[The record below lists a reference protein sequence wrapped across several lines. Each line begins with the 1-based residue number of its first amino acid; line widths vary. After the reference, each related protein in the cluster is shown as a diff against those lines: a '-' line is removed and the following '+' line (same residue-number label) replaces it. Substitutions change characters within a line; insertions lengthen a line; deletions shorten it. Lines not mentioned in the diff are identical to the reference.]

1 MRRRTIFT
9 ALVAAALLL
18 SVGVQLP
25 ATEREKSAPLETGA
39 EAEDPAGEPRPS
51 GPAMERTVRAPAVA
65 WRTWSM
71 HMLEVAEKLD
81 RPIFLYLTNPWN
93 TMGRIMD
100 ANTFSD
106 PRVWATLRDLY
117 IPVRVDVDRR
127 PDIKERFN
135 AGALPSIAIVMPSGE
150 SLYLKS
156 PKGSYI
162 RAAGS
167 VLPAGELY
175 NYLRSV
181 ADYYRDNRSI
191 LDLKIEDIVR
201 RFKRDQNLFSA
212 PLDYAVVRTVANALR
227 ERFDRTY
234 SGFGL
239 DPKVPDAQTLLFCWQ
254 LVRLQGDPQAR
265 DLGLRTL
272 RAIWDSPLHDEV
284 EGGVFRIAMERD
296 WTKPRYEKVLDV
308 NARLL
313 EAMAEGLLVTGERW
327 LERAVREQANFL
339 IERFAHP
346 QGGFMRAQGSG
357 DAFGSY
363 FQLSR
368 RKRRKV
374 EPPPIFPLRIVS
386 WNAHA
391 ATALLRAYQAAG
403 EERYRDEALGIL
415 EFLLGTSKAGSR
427 GMAHYFD
434 ERAQMVGLLTDQ
446 VSTARALL
454 DAYQVTGNPLY
465 LLEASS
471 LVTAVRTF
479 YRDETTPTFVDRFQD
494 PRLRGAMRRPDR
506 DLIEN
511 AEFALVMLDLSA
523 LTGNDVLVGEAQQT
537 LEMFADQV
545 DSYGTYAAPLARA
558 VNHALR
564 RPVRLV
570 VRKGGQ
576 HEQALA
582 LARQAARMRHRWVVV
597 DWFDARASVV
607 RVDPDERALLEQS
620 EGAAALLV
628 DGRERIG
635 PLSSA
640 EDIQQVAGAW
650 LPRTPSAASGASF
663 HAGVEKPRAERP
675 TPQTRPA
682 RSRP

>member
-1 MRRRTIFT
+1 MARRTIFA
-9 ALVAAALLL
+9 ALVMAALFL
-18 SVGVQLP
+18 SGVYRLP
-25 ATEREKSAPLETGA
+25 AAGQEESAPQ
-39 EAEDPAGEPRPS
+39 EAKAGTQDQAAEPRAS
-51 GPAMERTVRAPAVA
+51 GPAIEPYVRAPAVA

-71 HMLEVAEKLD
+71 HMLDVAEKLD
-81 RPIFLYLTNPWN
+81 RPIFLYLTNPWS

-135 AGALPSIAIVMPSGE
+135 AGGLPSMAIVMPSGE

-156 PKGSYI
+156 PRGNYI
-162 RAAGS
+162 RAAGT
-167 VLPAGELY
+167 VFTADELY

-191 LDLKIEDIVR
+191 LGLKIEDIVR
-201 RFKRDQNLFSA
+201 RFNSRRNLSSA
-212 PLDYAVVRTVANALR
+212 PLDYAVVQTVANALR
-227 ERFDRTY
+227 EQFDRTY
-234 SGFGL
+234 GGFGL

-272 RAIWDSPLHDEV
+272 KAIWGSPLHDKV

-327 LERAVREQANFL
+327 LEGAVREQADFL

-357 DAFGSY
+357 DSFGSY

-374 EPPPIFPLRIVS
+374 EPPPVFPLRIVS
-386 WNAHA
+386 WNAQA
-391 ATALLRAYQAAG
+391 ASALLRAYQATD
-403 EERYRDEALGIL
+403 EKRYRDQALEIL
-415 EFLLGTSKAGSR
+415 EFLLGTSKTGSR

-434 ERAQMVGLLTDQ
+434 GRAQMVGLLTDQ
-446 VSTARALL
+446 VSTARALV

-465 LLEASS
+465 LLEASG

-511 AEFALVMLDLSA
+511 AEFAMVMLDLSA
-523 LTGNDVLVGEAQQT
+523 LTGDEVLVGEAQKT

-545 DSYGTYAAPLARA
+545 GLYGTYGAPLARA
-558 VNHALR
+558 VNYALR
-564 RPVRLV
+564 QPVRLV

-576 HEQALA
+576 PEQALA
-582 LARQAARMRHRWVVV
+582 LAQQAARMRHRWVVV

-607 RVDPDERALLEQS
+607 RVDPEERALLEQS
-620 EGAAALLV
+620 DGAAVLLV
-628 DGRERIG
+628 DRRDRIG
-635 PLSSA
+635 PLGS
-640 EDIQQVAGAW
+640 EEEIQQVASGW
-650 LPRTPSAASGASF
+650 LPRTPAAASEAPF
-663 HAGVEKPRAERP
+663 HTGVENPGAERP
-675 TPQTRPA
+675 DPQTRPT